1 MGGACRRRRARHR
14 RNIVEIIERA
24 EVIVTSPNRN
34 FVTLRLQ
41 TDEGHVGVGD
51 ATLNGRELSVASY
64 LSDHL
69 CPLLIGRDARRIED
83 TWQYFYKGAY
93 WRRGPVTMTAIA
105 AVDMALWDIKAKV
118 AGLPVY
124 QLLGGRSRVGALA
137 YGHASGSTLE
147 ALFTSVQ
154 NHLDEGFRAIRVQ
167 TGVPGLAKVYGV
179 GTDQARG
186 QKYDYE
192 PAGRTTVPVEE
203 GWDTGYYLRHI
214 PGVFAAVRAEF
225 GPELPLLHDAHH
237 RLTPNQAAQVG
248 RALEPYD
255 LFWLEDCTP
264 AENQEA
270 LRRVRA
276 MTTTP
281 LAIGEVLNS
290 VHDYQTLITE
300 QLIDYVRSSVTHGGG
315 ITAMKKLMDFA
326 AIYGIKS
333 GFHGPTDISPVGMAA
348 ALHLSIAL
356 HNFGIVEYMQHNER
370 TLEVFRTSYTWRD
383 GMLDPGE
390 TPGLGV
396 EIDDELAATYPYT
409 PAYLPVNRLLDGTVH
424 DW

>member
-1 MGGACRRRRARHR
+1 MPGSRGAVVR
-14 RNIVEIIERA
+14 IERA
-24 EVIVTSPNRN
+24 EVLVTSPGRN
-34 FVTLRLQ
+34 FVTLRITT
-41 TDEGHVGVGD
+41 TDGVVGLGD
-51 ATLNGRELSVASY
+51 ATLNGRELAVVSY
-64 LSDHL
+64 LRDHL
-69 CPLLIGRDARRIED
+69 VPLLVGREANDIED
-83 TWQYFYKGAY
+83 TWQYLYRGAY
-93 WRRGPVTMTAIA
+93 WRRGPVTMSAIA
-105 AVDMALWDIKAKV
+105 AVDMALWDIKGKV

-124 QLLGGRSRVGALA
+124 QLLGGRSRRGGLA

-147 ALFTSVQ
+147 ALFTSVR
-154 NHLDEGFRAIRVQ
+154 NHLDEGFRAIRIQ
-167 TGVPGLAKVYGV
+167 TGVPGLKKIYGV
-179 GTDQARG
+179 GGDQARG

-192 PAGRTTVPVEE
+192 PAGRTAVPVEE
-203 GWDTGYYLRHI
+203 DWDTRFYLQHI
-214 PGVFAAVRAEF
+214 PGVFEAVRAEF
-225 GPELPLLHDAHH
+225 GAGLPLLHDAHH
-237 RLTPNQAAQVG
+237 RLTPNQAAQLG
-248 RALEPYD
+248 RSLEPYD

-315 ITAMKKLMDFA
+315 ITAMRKLMDFA
-326 AIYGIKS
+326 AIYGIRS

-356 HNFGIVEYMQHNER
+356 HNFGIVEYMPHNAQ
-370 TLEVFRTSYTWRD
+370 TLEVFRTGYTFTD
-383 GMLDPGE
+383 GLLDPGE
-390 TPGLGV
+390 APGLGV
-396 EIDDELAATYPYT
+396 EVDDELAATFPYT